1 MQRPRTC
8 LLVLLAALG
17 WTQSTQLELAPV
29 KREVVQERLGRFARK
44 NKERESSL
52 RQIFEEAGCAGERLR
67 EQKVKGSREPNV
79 ICTLVGEA
87 DSAIVV
93 GAHFDFFPAGQGVVD
108 NWSGASLL
116 ASLYEALAVA
126 RRRHTFLFVGFTA
139 EEAGLVGARGFV
151 RQMSPDE
158 KDRLRGMVNLD
169 SLGLSA
175 TKVWVSASDRK
186 LVDLLASVALALR
199 LPVEGVNADRVGS
212 DDAHAFAAQ
221 KIPTISIH
229 SVTQATLSVLH
240 SPEDTLR
247 VVNLDQYYD
256 TYRLVLAYLAH
267 LDQVLP

>member
-1 MQRPRTC
+1 MRRSRTC

-17 WTQSTQLELAPV
+17 WTQSTRLELAPV
-29 KREVVQERLGRFARK
+29 KREVVEERLGRFARN
-44 NKERESSL
+44 NKERESRL
-52 RQIFEEAGCAGERLR
+52 LQIFEEAGCAGERLR
-67 EQKVKGSREPNV
+67 QEKVKGSREPNV

-116 ASLYEALAVA
+116 ASLYEGLAVA
-126 RRRHTFLFVGFTA
+126 RRRHTFVFVGFTG

-151 RQMSPDE
+151 KQLSPDE
-158 KDRLRGMVNLD
+158 KDKLRGMVNLD
-169 SLGLSA
+169 SLGLSG
-175 TKVWVSASDRK
+175 TKVWASASDRK
-186 LVDLLASVALALR
+186 MVNLLASVALALK
-199 LPVEGVNADRVGS
+199 LPLEGVNVERVGS
-212 DDAHAFAAQ
+212 DDAQAFAAK

-256 TYRLVLAYLAH
+256 TYRLVFAYLAH